1 MSLLKDKRVV
11 YGIAG
16 AAALLVGAFIMYK
29 MGDGEQEE
37 QISIGPL
44 KRDGQGYIDFDQ
56 FIQIFEI
63 SSAAAKTQFAA
74 KKKVF
79 VQDRRKVMTDKE
91 AYQKIV
97 MQMTQEEEQ
106 IINTKLQ
113 SILEKLQIDEQEF

>member
-44 KRDGQGYIDFDQ
+44 KRDGQGYIDFD
-56 FIQIFEI
+56 
-63 SSAAAKTQFAA
+63 
-74 KKKVF
+74 
-79 VQDRRKVMTDKE
+79 
-91 AYQKIV
+91 
-97 MQMTQEEEQ
+97 
-106 IINTKLQ
+106 
-113 SILEKLQIDEQEF
+113 

>member
-56 FIQIFEI
+56 FI
-63 SSAAAKTQFAA
+63 
-74 KKKVF
+74 
-79 VQDRRKVMTDKE
+79 
-91 AYQKIV
+91 
-97 MQMTQEEEQ
+97 
-106 IINTKLQ
+106 
-113 SILEKLQIDEQEF
+113 